1 MKPKTV
7 QIPEALFIDLLKYHL
22 WSLDDDEIAARI
34 QRGLQDKMDAITRR
48 RYYTDSKTAPTA
60 EERERAR
67 QAYLDEI
74 GMQDDFRWPEDF
86 DPNK

>member
-34 QRGLQDKMDAITRR
+34 QRGLQDKVDAIIRR
-48 RYYTDSKTAPTA
+48 GYYTDSKTAPTP
-60 EERERAR
+60 EEREKAR

-74 GMQDDFRWPEDF
+74 GMQDDYRWPEGF

>member
-22 WSLDDDEIAARI
+22 LDLADEETAARI
-34 QRGLQDKMDAITRR
+34 RKGLQDKMDAITRR

-74 GMQDDFRWPEDF
+74 GMHDDLRWPEGF
-86 DPNK
+86 NPNK